1 MISRKLVLTL
11 TIFSLILI
19 SPVFAS
25 DEPMIEWEK
34 TVDVSR
40 PTRISGQAL
49 TSDGGL
55 IMVGSRSYG
64 DSRDGVLIK
73 VDSEGNKVWEK
84 TIVTSEDDYLSD
96 VKQTSDGGYIAIGTF
111 CSDFYHDDAWIVKT
125 DSLGVLEWQYMY
137 ESTVSDFGSSVLEDK
152 NGDFV
157 WVGSRIYQD
166 YYRISYGKLSPTG
179 EPINKTFTEVVSL
192 GYKIIETSDGG
203 YVIAGAGRPSAYYGW
218 QLMIMKLNQTMGE
231 EWISYQGYAG
241 SRYLRDILETDE
253 GNFVGIGY
261 KETDDSGVFLLHE
274 VDHEGEV
281 VDYLYLTDYELWY
294 GTDIVQLNNGDFV
307 VSGRAIGEEF
317 TCFMAGINSDLELEW
332 IHEFDDPEIEL
343 SGMALN
349 RANKLLF
356 CGTLEGDIDMP
367 AILKTG
373 PVGDVM
379 GYITFNV
386 MDTEGSPIA
395 GASISTMLKTVS
407 GISGS
412 TGQTGVLIC
421 DDVTPGSYSVQVSAE
436 GFETASVQF
445 ECLSGEPTV
454 VSVTLNSSEQEPED
468 ESIILSFK
476 VQDDAGSPLRGVHI
490 ITLAS
495 PEGQEEVEADTNTVG
510 EAQLELIEG
519 AYELKLSKS
528 TYEVKVFEVTIT
540 EDQLVTVIMDKEEET
555 TETAGETS
563 DPEVTE
569 STDATETPG
578 EDTSNMV
585 ILEQKTGYNMLIYGG
600 VAAVALIGV
609 AAYILK
615 TKGVF

>member
-25 DEPMIEWEK
+25 DEPTIEWEK
-34 TVDVSR
+34 AVDVSR
-40 PTRISGQAL
+40 PTHISGQAL

-64 DSRDGVLIK
+64 DSRDGILIK
-73 VDSEGNKVWEK
+73 VDSDGNKVWEK
-84 TIVTSEDDYLSD
+84 TLVTDEDDYLSD

-111 CSDFYHDDAWIVKT
+111 CSDYFHDDAWIIKT
-125 DSLGVLEWQYMY
+125 DSLGQLEWQYMY
-137 ESTVSDFGSSVLEDK
+137 ESTVSDYGSSILEDS

-179 EPINKTFTEVVSL
+179 EPINKTFTEDVSM

-241 SRYLRDILETDE
+241 SRYLRDIVETDE
-253 GNFVGIGY
+253 GNFVGVGY
-261 KETDDSGVFLLHE
+261 KETDDTGVFLLHE
-274 VDHEGEV
+274 VDPEGNV
-281 VDYLYLTDYELWY
+281 VDFLYLTDYELWY

-317 TCFMAGINSDLELEW
+317 TCFMAGIDSDLELEW

-343 SGMALN
+343 SGMVLN

-373 PVGDVM
+373 FVGDVM
-379 GYITFNV
+379 GSITFNV
-386 MDTEGSPIA
+386 MDEAGNPIS
-395 GASISTMLKTVS
+395 GASINTLMKTLG

-412 TGQTGVLIC
+412 TDQTGTLVC
-421 DDVTPGSYSVQVSAE
+421 EEVNPGSYSVQVSAE
-436 GFETASVQF
+436 GYETATVQF
-445 ECLSGEPTV
+445 ECVSGESTV
-454 VSVTLNSSEQEPED
+454 VSVTLNSSEQEPENGVH
-468 ESIILSFK
+468 ILSIT
-476 VQDDAGSPLRGVHI
+476 VQDDAGVPLRSVHI

-495 PEGQEEVEADTNTVG
+495 PVGQEEVEADTNTAG

-528 TYEVKVFEVTIT
+528 TYEVKVFELTIT

-555 TETAGETS
+555 TETAGETT

-569 STDATETPG
+569 QTGATETPG
-578 EDTSNMV
+578 DDTSNIV
-585 ILEQKTGYNMLIYGG
+585 VLEQKNSNNMLIYGG
-600 VAAVALIGV
+600 AAAVALIGV
-609 AAYILK
+609 AVYMLK